1 MTFLK
6 SLQNNKCL
14 IASIVGIS
22 LILIFGQWFKNEIVF
37 DRDAINLGQWW
48 KIISGNFTH
57 SNIPHLLLN
66 LAGIWI
72 LGLLFIDKLR
82 SRTFIF
88 SILFLSIV
96 VGLGLY
102 FFNHELNQYYGF
114 SGVLYGLYFVA
125 AVGAILQDDKFT
137 GFSVALLIAA
147 KVIWDFFTGGNQS
160 SAELIGIPV
169 ANDAHL
175 YGFMGAI
182 VIAVF
187 LLIDNKKRH
196 PPTF

>member
-175 YGFMGAI
+175 YGFIGAI

-187 LLIDNKKRH
+187 LLINNIKRH